1 MIKEL
6 YNALFTDDD
15 ILLFNRDSC
24 NITFSSDVMGILSI
38 DLNNINYDVSIG
50 LVAQHNKSK
59 QQKALKK
66 DISKQLM
73 PAAQHLTR

>member
-6 YNALFTDDD
+6 YNALFTDDN

-38 DLNNINYDVSIG
+38 DLNNIMMLVLDLWLSTRYKQTINASSIASNKMIG
-50 LVAQHNKSK
+50 LVLA
-59 QQKALKK
+59 
-66 DISKQLM
+66 
-73 PAAQHLTR
+73 RR

>member
-6 YNALFTDDD
+6 YNALFTDDN

-38 DLNNINYDVSIG
+38 DLNNIMM
-50 LVAQHNKSK
+50 LVLDLWLSTINLNNRKH
-59 QQKALKK
+59 LKK
-66 DISKQLM
+66 I
-73 PAAQHLTR
+73 

>member
-15 ILLFNRDSC
+15 ILLFNKDSC

-38 DLNNINYDVSIG
+38 DLNNIMM
-50 LVAQHNKSK
+50 LVLDLWLSTINLNNRKH
-59 QQKALKK
+59 
-66 DISKQLM
+66 
-73 PAAQHLTR
+73 

>member
-38 DLNNINYDVSIG
+38 DLNNIMM
-50 LVAQHNKSK
+50 LVLDLWLSTINLNNRKH
-59 QQKALKK
+59 LKK
-66 DISKQLM
+66 I
-73 PAAQHLTR
+73 

>member
-6 YNALFTDDD
+6 YNALFTDDN

-50 LVAQHNKSK
+50 LVA
-59 QQKALKK
+59 
-66 DISKQLM
+66 
-73 PAAQHLTR
+73 